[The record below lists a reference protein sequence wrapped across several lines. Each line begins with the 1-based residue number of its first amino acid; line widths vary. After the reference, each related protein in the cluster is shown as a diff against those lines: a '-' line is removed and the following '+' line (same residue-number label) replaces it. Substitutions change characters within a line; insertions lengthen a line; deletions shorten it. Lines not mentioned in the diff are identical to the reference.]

1 MAGRTPKHSWSVGL
15 EHRQGKP
22 VAWRIFLPVLGPDRK
37 PIAGRRR
44 DVVRLDPR
52 LTQKQVEKVAQQMYL
67 SRLMQVD
74 GPHHTYANLIETLVD
89 YYERAVVGPR
99 PKSAGTAKITRYTIG
114 QISRYLHDKIQG
126 QLSHPSPPDELL
138 PDGLNAE
145 PKMYAHIWNLIDQP
159 LETFDHRQ
167 VSEFSD
173 YLCRQLSA
181 TSVNMVLRSLKAAM
195 SWAIEQDLIDVN
207 PVRRGAMVPAGTVT
221 AGARQRVDRKRHLT
235 WHELTRFFAVI
246 DGDARLFCQMLYLTG
261 ARASQLRA
269 LTPAHIDRE
278 RGVLSIPSGKT
289 KGHIVLWMP
298 QMEKLLADWTGWSY
312 ITTTYTQQVR
322 RVLNELGIDLAQ
334 PLHGFRHTLS
344 TVLREHG
351 GLPLDDIARWV
362 GHALPGQGKL
372 VTGAYDHSHMEAL
385 KRVAKAI
392 QIPWD

>member
-1 MAGRTPKHSWSVGL
+1 L
-15 EHRQGKP
+15 EHRAGKP
-22 VAWRIFLPVLGPDRK
+22 VAWRIFLPVLGADRK
-37 PIAGRRR
+37 PIKGRRR

-74 GPHHTYANLIETLVD
+74 GQHQTYANLIETLVD
-89 YYERAVVGPR
+89 YYERAVIGPR

-114 QISRYLHDKIQG
+114 QLSRFLHDKNEG
-126 QLSHPSPPDELL
+126 QLQRPSPAEDLL

-145 PKMYAHIWNLIDQP
+145 PKLYAHIWHLLDEP

-167 VSEFSD
+167 VGDFSD

-195 SWAIEQDLIDVN
+195 SWAIGQDLIEVN

-235 WHELTRFFAVI
+235 WHELKRFFAAI
-246 DGDARLFCQMLYLTG
+246 DGDTRTFCQMLYLTG
-261 ARASQLRA
+261 ARAGQLWA
-269 LTPAHIDRE
+269 LRPQHIDRE
-278 RGVLSIPSGKT
+278 RGILSIPSGKT
-289 KGHIVLWMP
+289 KGHIVLYMP
-298 QMEKLLADWTGWSY
+298 EMEKLLANWTGWQY

-322 RVLNELGIDLAQ
+322 RVLTELGIDLAQ

-344 TVLREHG
+344 TVLREQG
-351 GLPLDDIARWV
+351 GLPLEDIARWV

-372 VTGAYDHSHMEAL
+372 VTGTYDHSHMEAL
-385 KRVAKAI
+385 KRVSQAI
-392 QIPWD
+392 PIPWD

>member
-1 MAGRTPKHSWSVGL
+1 MAGRTPKHSWSIGL
-15 EHRQGKP
+15 EHRAGKP
-22 VAWRIFLPVLGPDRK
+22 VAWRIFLPVLGADRK
-37 PIAGRRR
+37 PIKGRRR

-74 GPHHTYANLIETLVD
+74 GQHQTYANLIETLVD
-89 YYERAVVGPR
+89 YYERAVIGPR

-114 QISRYLHDKIQG
+114 QLSRFLHDKNEG
-126 QLSHPSPPDELL
+126 QLQRPSPAEDLL

-145 PKMYAHIWNLIDQP
+145 PKLYAHIWHLLDEP

-167 VSEFSD
+167 VGDFSD

-195 SWAIEQDLIDVN
+195 SWAIGQDLIEVN

-221 AGARQRVDRKRHLT
+221 AGARQMVDRKRHLT
-235 WHELTRFFAVI
+235 WHELKRFFAAI
-246 DGDARLFCQMLYLTG
+246 DGDTRTWCQMLYLTG
-261 ARASQLRA
+261 ARAGQLWA
-269 LTPAHIDRE
+269 LRPQHIDRE
-278 RGVLSIPSGKT
+278 RGILSIPSGKT
-289 KGHIVLWMP
+289 KGHIVLYMP
-298 QMEKLLADWTGWSY
+298 EMEKLLANWTGWQY

-322 RVLNELGIDLAQ
+322 RVLTELGIDLAQ

-344 TVLREHG
+344 TVLREQG
-351 GLPLDDIARWV
+351 GLPLEDVARWV

-372 VTGAYDHSHMEAL
+372 VTGTYDHSHMEAL
-385 KRVAKAI
+385 KRVSQAI
-392 QIPWD
+392 PIPWD

>member
-1 MAGRTPKHSWSVGL
+1 MAGRTPKHSWSIGL
-15 EHRQGKP
+15 EHRAGKP
-22 VAWRIFLPVLGPDRK
+22 VAWRIFLPVLGADRK
-37 PIAGRRR
+37 PIKGRRR

-74 GPHHTYANLIETLVD
+74 GQHQTYANLIETLVD
-89 YYERAVVGPR
+89 YYERAVIGPR

-114 QISRYLHDKIQG
+114 QLSRFLHDKNEG
-126 QLSHPSPPDELL
+126 QLQRPSPAEDLL

-145 PKMYAHIWNLIDQP
+145 PKLYAHIWNLLDEP

-167 VSEFSD
+167 VGDFSD

-195 SWAIEQDLIDVN
+195 SWAIGQDLIEVN

-235 WHELTRFFAVI
+235 WHELKRFFAAI
-246 DGDARLFCQMLYLTG
+246 DGDTRTFCQMLYLTG
-261 ARASQLRA
+261 ARAGQLWA
-269 LTPAHIDRE
+269 LRPQHIDRE
-278 RGVLSIPSGKT
+278 RGILSIPSGKT
-289 KGHIVLWMP
+289 KGHIVLYMP
-298 QMEKLLADWTGWSY
+298 EMEKLLANWTGWQY

-322 RVLNELGIDLAQ
+322 RVLTELGIDLAQ

-344 TVLREHG
+344 TVLREQG
-351 GLPLDDIARWV
+351 GLPLEDVARWV

-372 VTGAYDHSHMEAL
+372 VTGTYDHSHMEAL
-385 KRVAKAI
+385 KRVSQAI
-392 QIPWD
+392 PIPWD